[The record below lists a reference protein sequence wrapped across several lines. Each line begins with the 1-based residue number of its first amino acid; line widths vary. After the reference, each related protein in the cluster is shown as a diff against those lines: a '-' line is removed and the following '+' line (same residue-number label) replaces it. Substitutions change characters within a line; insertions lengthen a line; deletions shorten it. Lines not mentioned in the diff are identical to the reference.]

1 MELTLNI
8 YEGKKVV
15 KQYTADSIDLSFG
28 VIEDVLDA
36 FDFESMTSGSNAE
49 IAKAIIKCKDQLK
62 PFLMDIFDGVTADE
76 IRKARTNNL
85 IEIFR
90 RLYQYAVG
98 ELNGLGAAK
107 N

>member
-36 FDFESMTSGSNAE
+36 FDFEGMTSGSNAE
-49 IAKAIIKCKDQLK
+49 IAKAIIKCKGQLK
-62 PFLMDIFDGVTADE
+62 PFLMDIFDGVTAEE
-76 IRKARTNNL
+76 IRKTRTNNL

-90 RLYQYAVG
+90 KLYQYAVG
-98 ELNGLGAAK
+98 ELNGFVSK